1 MKFRYSARTKTGELQ
16 IGFVEAVN
24 KETAVNV
31 LNGHDLYVLSME
43 SMEMPVWYSKFLNF
57 FNRVRRIDLMIF
69 TRQLATMLESAV
81 PLNDSLKSLY
91 RQTRNVV
98 LREAV
103 FEISTDIDSGLSL
116 SQALERHANIF
127 SEFYINLIKSAE
139 ITGRIEEAMS
149 FLADYLEK
157 ETILV
162 SKVRNA
168 MIYPVFVIVL
178 FALTAGVLMGLVFPQ
193 IEPIFRDADVALP
206 LITTIFLVMGNF
218 LANWWFAII
227 FILFIFVVLLFDYF
241 QSDEGRVVYDQ
252 LLLNLPVIGHLFKQ
266 FYVARF
272 AEATS
277 ILIKGGIPI
286 AQAIEISGHTT
297 TSINYRDA
305 LHEVADKIRQ
315 GQLLS
320 QSLEEYESLF
330 PSLVSQMVAVG
341 ESTGRLSEMF
351 SKISQFYTR
360 EVDNLVSNL
369 VELIQP
375 SLMVLVGGLVGLL
388 FAAIL
393 LPIYNLVQVF

>member
-1 MKFRYSARTKTGELQ
+1 MKLKYSARTKTGELQ
-16 IGFVEAVN
+16 IGFVEAVT
-24 KETAVNV
+24 KEAAVNI

-43 SMEMPVWYSKFLNF
+43 SMEAPIWYGKFLNF
-57 FNRVRRIDLMIF
+57 FNRVRRIDLMVF

-81 PLNDSLKSLY
+81 PLNDALKSLY
-91 RQTRNVV
+91 RNTHNVV
-98 LREAV
+98 LREAI

-116 SQALERHANIF
+116 SQSLERHANIF

-168 MIYPVFVIVL
+168 MIYPIFVIVL
-178 FALTAGVLMGLVFPQ
+178 FVLTAGVLMGLVFPQ
-193 IEPIFRDADVALP
+193 IEPIFRDANVSLP
-206 LITTIFLVMGNF
+206 LITTIFLIIGNF

-227 FILFIFVVLLFDYF
+227 FILLIFFILLFDYF
-241 QSDEGRVVYDQ
+241 QSDEGKVVYDQ
-252 LLLNLPVIGHLFKQ
+252 LLLSSPIIGHLFKQ

-272 AEATS
+272 ADATS

-320 QSLEEYESLF
+320 QSLEEYEFLF

-351 SKISQFYTR
+351 NRISQFYTR
-360 EVDNLVSNL
+360 EVDNLVNNL

-375 SLMVLVGGLVGLL
+375 SLMILIGGLVGLL